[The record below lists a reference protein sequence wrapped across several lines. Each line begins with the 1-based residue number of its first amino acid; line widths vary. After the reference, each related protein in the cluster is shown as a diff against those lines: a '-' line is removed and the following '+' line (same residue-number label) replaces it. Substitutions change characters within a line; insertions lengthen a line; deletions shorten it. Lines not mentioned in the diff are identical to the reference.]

1 VADGLETRVEIHI
14 RSSVVNESDA
24 QTLCKGVSVDVDGV
38 TGFDELFEEV
48 GPRLWRSI
56 LAFTGGQRDLT
67 DDVVAEAFLRTLASG
82 NNVRDRESYVYRI
95 AFRLAA
101 QELARVSHSW
111 QVPDVPFQHDH
122 GLSELLDALRLL
134 SPASGPRCTC
144 ATRSIFRSARSQT
157 SWGHQQAPY
166 GSICSAGDTSS
177 R

>member
-1 VADGLETRVEIHI
+1 MDGI
-14 RSSVVNESDA
+14 
-24 QTLCKGVSVDVDGV
+24 
-38 TGFDELFEEV
+38 TGFDELFEKV

-111 QVPDVPFQHDH
+111 QVPDVPFQDDH
-122 GLSELLDALRLL
+122 GLSELLDALRSL
-134 SPASGPRCTC
+134 SPSERAAVYLRYEVDLPIREIANILGTTAGAVRVHL
-144 ATRSIFRSARSQT
+144 FRGRRKLAAML
-157 SWGHQQAPY
+157 G
-166 GSICSAGDTSS
+166 GENDD
-177 R
+177 